1 MIPTLL
7 LVGVAVALVFVASV
21 QAAWFLGVRRGR
33 ALERMEP
40 PKHGAVHAN
49 DGARCLVHAETAT
62 DAIDRLTRVRVVAK
76 PGSRDWV

>member
-7 LVGVAVALVFVASV
+7 VIGVGVALAIVATAQTF
-21 QAAWFLGVRRGR
+21 WFLGVKRGR

-49 DGARCLVHAETAT
+49 DGRQCLVHAETAT

-76 PGSRDWV
+76 PGTRDWV